1 MHKLVW
7 QLFGCVNDDDDDDY
21 EAADADIAAIWYCIT
36 GKPIQYENHPVTKPA
51 SQPPNCNPKSQT
63 KSRWQFSPLGGR
75 RQEPSALYQLPN
87 ISPIQPRKRTAIG
100 HRLCGTA
107 PPEIE
112 HCNWWNNLL
121 RWHFWLPSILG
132 TGRQAETDADGNR
145 VVDGRQMPGLLPRPL
160 LHCTSATTVLIY
172 LSTIYIYGV
181 TAASMIWFDFL
192 R

>member
-1 MHKLVW
+1 MMMMMMIMKLPTLTSLHYR
-7 QLFGCVNDDDDDDY
+7 QTNP
-21 EAADADIAAIWYCIT
+21 IR
-36 GKPIQYENHPVTKPA
+36 KPPSHQA

-121 RWHFWLPSILG
+121 HWHFWLPSILARADRPKQMQMV
-132 TGRQAETDADGNR
+132 TELSMDAKCQDYCHAPSFI
-145 VVDGRQMPGLLPRPL
+145 VHQLPP
-160 LHCTSATTVLIY
+160 CSSIY
-172 LSTIYIYGV
+172 LLYIYM
-181 TAASMIWFDFL
+181 A
-192 R
+192 